1 MSHNGRRLF
10 VVGIDPVRFFKNA
23 VRAEILLTV
32 FVLLFCG
39 SAARAEDPAILHIRQ
54 EYQSIRNAMPTM
66 QSEPSELSGYSTEG
80 GEAQAFRDS
89 TGDIRLIKV
98 ELYFESGKVFEE
110 FYYEN
115 GKLIF
120 AFYQSHRYNVPFN
133 VTPEMAQEIGG
144 EAFDPEKTVITEDR
158 YYFDNGSMIRWLDAN
173 KREVTPDS
181 TEFKKSEKEI
191 MDMSHKMLSTFT
203 QES

>member
-1 MSHNGRRLF
+1 MER
-10 VVGIDPVRFFKNA
+10 IKAIRFLKNA
-23 VRAEILLTV
+23 VGTRILLAM
-32 FVLLFCG
+32 FVLFLCG
-39 SAARAEDPAILHIRQ
+39 SAAQAEDPTILHIRQ
-54 EYQSIRNAMPTM
+54 EYRSIRNAVPTM
-66 QSEPSELSGYSTEG
+66 QVESSELSGYSTEG
-80 GEAQAFRDS
+80 GEAQAFRES
-89 TGDIRLIKV
+89 KGDIRLIKV
-98 ELYFESGKVFEE
+98 RLFFESGKVFEE

-115 GKLIF
+115 GMLIF

-133 VTPEMAQEIGG
+133 VTPEIAKETGV

-158 YYFDNGSMIRWLDAN
+158 YYFDNGTMIRWLDAS

-191 MDMSHKMLSTFT
+191 TDMSHKMLSTFT